1 MRPTKHDCQIKEIL
15 YPITN
20 RKPTKNFR
28 SNNYRQIKLIQ
39 EQNRLKKQKQDTY
52 VARKKFFKINS
63 KFYIYSNSLQNE
75 RIQKYTF

>member
-15 YPITN
+15 YPISN

-52 VARKKFFKINS
+52 VSRKKYFKINS
-63 KFYIYSNSLQNE
+63 KF
-75 RIQKYTF
+75 

>member
-20 RKPTKNFR
+20 RKRTKNFR

-39 EQNRLKKQKQDTY
+39 EQNRLKKQKQDIY
-52 VARKKFFKINS
+52 VARK
-63 KFYIYSNSLQNE
+63 
-75 RIQKYTF
+75 